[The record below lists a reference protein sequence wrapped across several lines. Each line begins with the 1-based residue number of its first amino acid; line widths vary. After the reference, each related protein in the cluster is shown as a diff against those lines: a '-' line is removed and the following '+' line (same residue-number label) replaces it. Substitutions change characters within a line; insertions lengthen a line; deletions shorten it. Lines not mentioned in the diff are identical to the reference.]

1 MAIPPILVVAGEYDI
16 IAALSEDRTRPF
28 QRPIFRRLNSCLE
41 SRCQRRNAPAPGRFW
56 YKAQERAMSKPTP
69 AAPQTQK
76 PRTPVRMPQRS
87 EEVSGDERHEKSRP
101 IAAEQKKKP
110 KPH

>member
-1 MAIPPILVVAGEYDI
+1 
-16 IAALSEDRTRPF
+16 
-28 QRPIFRRLNSCLE
+28 
-41 SRCQRRNAPAPGRFW
+41 
-56 YKAQERAMSKPTP
+56 MSKPTP

>member
-16 IAALSEDRTRPF
+16 VIAPPEDRIGPF
-28 QRPIFRRLNSCLE
+28 QRSIFCKLNSRLE
-41 SRCQRRNAPAPGRFW
+41 SRCQKGNAPAPGRFW
-56 YKAQERAMSKPTP
+56 YRAQERDMSKPTP

-87 EEVSGDERHEKSRP
+87 EEVSGDEQHEKPRP
-101 IAAEQKKKP
+101 IAAEQKKL